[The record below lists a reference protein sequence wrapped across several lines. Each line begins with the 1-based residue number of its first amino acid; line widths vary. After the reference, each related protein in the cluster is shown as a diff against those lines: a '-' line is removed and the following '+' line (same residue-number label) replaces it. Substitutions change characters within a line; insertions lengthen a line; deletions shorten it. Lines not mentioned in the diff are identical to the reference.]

1 MSTNVVRPEWKPKE
15 SAGKHWTAGAAP
27 APIPFPEQRRDTD
40 AAPLLAVDVEQL
52 ERMSFSGVLQDAA
65 VRDGRDHDEIAEAIH
80 VSPGYFSKFLRA
92 VAEAWARR
100 LVAYC
105 RETKTVAPIQ
115 WLAHQVGGEL
125 VMRDS
130 RAARIAELQAQLQ
143 ELQRDQRRAA

>member
-1 MSTNVVRPEWKPKE
+1 MAATVVRPEWKAKE
-15 SAGKHWTAGAAP
+15 SAGKRWTDGAAP
-27 APIPFPEQRRDTD
+27 APIPFPQRD
-40 AAPLLAVDVEQL
+40 AEPAPLHVLDVEQL
-52 ERMSFSGVLQDAA
+52 ERMSFSALLQDAA
-65 VRDGRDHDEIAEAIH
+65 VRDGRNHEDIAAAIN

-92 VAEAWARR
+92 VGQAWAKR
-100 LVAYC
+100 LVAFC

-143 ELQRDQRRAA
+143 ELTREQRRAA